1 MPSRRHN
8 TSLSSVIAARLPGI
22 GSGDTVMPAIG
33 STAKG
38 ASVARRRF
46 QRGSVFKNRPKTVWL
61 GQYSNYVLETHGVEK
76 RQRTQICLGPVRKF
90 DGSHMTKREAQRL
103 LQPYVDRVNAS
114 IAFPVPNHKNATFE
128 AFSKI
133 WERDYLCLSKPSTR
147 CTMRGQLKRLTASL
161 GNKDMRQIDAGD
173 FQRVIAKMEVER
185 RSPKTI
191 RNLWSTTRLIW
202 EAALAQRY
210 VDTLLPKPNSREF
223 TRRYLGIFDL
233 GVLHR
238 LSRVRK
244 ANFGPS
250 IG

>member
-103 LQPYVDRVNAS
+103 LQPYVDFQFQ
-114 IAFPVPNHKNATFE
+114 ITKMP
-128 AFSKI
+128 
-133 WERDYLCLSKPSTR
+133 
-147 CTMRGQLKRLTASL
+147 RL
-161 GNKDMRQIDAGD
+161 
-173 FQRVIAKMEVER
+173 R
-185 RSPKTI
+185 RSRKSGKEIIYVYPNPP
-191 RNLWSTTRLIW
+191 RD
-202 EAALAQRY
+202 ALC
-210 VDTLLPKPNSREF
+210 VGNSNA
-223 TRRYLGIFDL
+223 LQ
-233 GVLHR
+233 
-238 LSRVRK
+238 
-244 ANFGPS
+244 PP
-250 IG
+250 